1 MKKVLSFG
9 LFSALVLALPASAE
23 VGQSVGE
30 SKGEIGAGV
39 GYTSFDSNKSV
50 NGSSDTGT
58 ALGVRGG
65 YNFTH
70 LFELEGQFAD
80 TTASDQGVDLSMDT
94 YMVNAVFNF
103 HPTDAIEPYVLGGLG
118 YANFSAD
125 TPFGSVSDSSN
136 ALQLAVGSRFYF
148 GQKKQAGIRVELVT
162 LNEKTFD
169 ENSTHNDVNV
179 GFTWRFGR

>member
-1 MKKVLSFG
+1 MKKVLSLG

-23 VGQSVGE
+23 VGQS
-30 SKGEIGAGV
+30 KGEIGAGV
-39 GYTSFDSNKSV
+39 GYTSLDSNKSV
-50 NGSSDTGT
+50 NGSSQSGT
-58 ALGVRGG
+58 ALGLRGG

-80 TTASDQGVDLSMDT
+80 TSASESGVDLSMDK

-103 HPTDAIEPYVLGGLG
+103 HPNDAIEPYVLGGLG

-125 TPFGSVSDSSN
+125 TPIGSVSDGSD
-136 ALQLAVGSRFYF
+136 AYQLAVGSRFYF
-148 GQKKQAGIRVELVT
+148 GQKRQAGLRVEIAT
-162 LNEKTFD
+162 LNEKSFD
-169 ENSTHNDVNV
+169 ESSTHNDLNV